1 MRFLA
6 IVAVLCLTLALQATG
21 AIAADPE
28 TSPKYTVAV
37 DGKSLTVGATDLGA
51 YAGFDLRNPVTVHVT
66 VNVDIHS
73 VAVRP
78 TALEISP
85 IVAGRALTFRL
96 ASPSYL
102 SIEINGDIAYPLFL
116 FSDPPRTDAPNPV
129 GTGIHYFGPGEH
141 TGDVNLNS
149 DETLYLARGAVMK
162 GQINIVGSA
171 QDLKKNV
178 HILGPGIIDTR
189 SAGNRPVRIRY
200 ANSVTIDGPTILNK
214 DAWTLA
220 AYATRDLRILNIKI
234 IASNRYS
241 DGIGIIGSTNVI
253 LDRVF
258 VRSNDDSIAVK
269 SGKPSF
275 GWPYRDVSG
284 VSVSR
289 AVIFNGPY
297 GNGLEIGYELAGKVH
312 NIQYSDIDIIHK
324 VSDTN
329 PYRRAAVSIHNDGN
343 AAVSNINY
351 QNIRI
356 EDVTENLFYIGVL
369 NTTEVEDRSVGLGS
383 IGKIAFTNVSV
394 TAPQPVP
401 SVIEGYDTGHPVRNV
416 MFRGLI
422 YHGVPVKEPQQLG
435 LQTNDHAANVTFG

>member
-1 MRFLA
+1 
-6 IVAVLCLTLALQATG
+6 LCLTSALQATG
-21 AIAADPE
+21 AIAADAG
-28 TSPKYTVAV
+28 TSPKYTVTV

-51 YAGFDLRNPVTVHVT
+51 YAGFDLRNPVTVRVT

-78 TALEISP
+78 TALGIRP
-85 IVAGRALTFRL
+85 TVTGRTFTFQL

-102 SIEINGDIAYPLFL
+102 SIELNGIITYPLFL
-116 FSDPPRTDAPNPV
+116 FSDPPRADIPNPAGKGV
-129 GTGIHYFGPGEH
+129 RYFGPGEH
-141 TGDVNLNS
+141 TGDVALGSN
-149 DETLYLARGAVMK
+149 ETLYLARGATLK
-162 GQINIVGSA
+162 GQINVVGSA
-171 QDLKKNV
+171 QTPIKNV
-178 HILGPGIIDTR
+178 YILGPGVIDTR
-189 SAGNRPVRIRY
+189 DAGNRPVRITY
-200 ANSVTIDGPTILNK
+200 ADSVTVDGPTILNK

-220 AYATRDLRILNIKI
+220 AYGTNNLQVRNTKI

-241 DGIGIIGSTNVI
+241 DGISIIGSTNATV
-253 LDRVF
+253 DRIF
-258 VRSNDDSIAVK
+258 VRSNDDSLVIK

-324 VSDTN
+324 ISDTN
-329 PYRRAAVSIHNDGN
+329 PYRRAAISIHNDGN

-351 QNIRI
+351 RNIRI
-356 EDVTENLFYIGVL
+356 EDANENLFYIGVL
-369 NTTEVEDRSVGLGS
+369 NTTEVEDRSGGLGS

-394 TAPQPVP
+394 TDPQSVP
-401 SVIEGYDTGHPVRNV
+401 SVIEGYDAGHPVRNV
-416 MFRGLI
+416 MFRGLT
-422 YHGVPVKEPQQLG
+422 YHGALVKEPQQLG
-435 LQTNDHAANVTFG
+435 LQTNDHTANVMFD